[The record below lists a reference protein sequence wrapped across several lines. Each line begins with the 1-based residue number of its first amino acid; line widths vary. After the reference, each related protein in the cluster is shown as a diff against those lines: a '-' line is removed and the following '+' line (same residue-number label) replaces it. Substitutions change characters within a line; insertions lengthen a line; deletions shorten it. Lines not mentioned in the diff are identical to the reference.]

1 MQKID
6 FDKDMCASRVKVH
19 SRKWAN
25 LLFKQLFIECH
36 LFSVKFM
43 VFNQMT
49 QKYEQQKVVKDD
61 TVLELGGS
69 DACQV
74 NTWTIK
80 TIIYLYFSGWFRW
93 TSDKICE
100 SKKE

>member
-25 LLFKQLFIECH
+25 LLFKHLFIECH

-49 QKYEQQKVVKDD
+49 QKFEQQKVVKDD

-74 NTWTIK
+74 NTWTISIS
-80 TIIYLYFSGWFRW
+80 TPYDS
-93 TSDKICE
+93 
-100 SKKE
+100 